1 MNIVHAPTQHVEADT
16 RYLPKWC
23 SQWTPW
29 QRPPPGNATGTRH
42 DDHADDVVDDSTG
55 GSRHAND
62 ARHVCRC
69 HLMCRI
75 GFFLDN
81 RRLVVH
87 ADSDLRE
94 EVAVA

>member
-1 MNIVHAPTQHVEADT
+1 MRGYGDDDDSNLNGEINIVHEPTQHVEADT

-42 DDHADDVVDDSTG
+42 DGHADDVVDDSTG

-62 ARHVCRC
+62 ARHVCRWPPDVPD
-69 HLMCRI
+69 RI
-75 GFFLDN
+75 FP
-81 RRLVVH
+81 
-87 ADSDLRE
+87 
-94 EVAVA
+94 